1 MGEFLDVYDEN
12 MRWLG
17 VKERAAV
24 HRDGDWHRVF
34 QCWIIYRDAVGR
46 VKIVMQRRGPT
57 KETFPNKLDVSAAG
71 HYAAGETVRDG
82 LRELSEELGITPCF
96 DDLIPLGVRVSV
108 ARCGGIIDREFAD
121 VFFLVDD
128 RPLSAYDYRRD
139 EIAGLA
145 ALDTD
150 DALALFEQGTPATA
164 EAVGHGAPQITVTRD
179 DLIPTVD
186 NYLYKIVLLAQR
198 CLNGERRLAI

>member
-1 MGEFLDVYDEN
+1 MGELLDTYDEK
-12 MRWLG
+12 MTWLG
-17 VKERAAV
+17 AKERAAV

-34 QCWIIYRDAVGR
+34 QCWIIYRDHAGR
-46 VKIVMQRRGPT
+46 DFVVMQRRGLT

-82 LRELSEELGITPCF
+82 LRELREELGIAPRF

-108 ARCGGIIDREFAD
+108 ARCGSLIDREFAD

-128 RPLSAYDYRRD
+128 RPLSAYNYRRG
-139 EIAGLA
+139 EVAGLVALEA
-145 ALDTD
+145 AG
-150 DALALFEQGTPATA
+150 ALALLERGTPLTA
-164 EAVGHGAPQITVTRD
+164 EAVGHGVPQVTVTQD

-186 NYLYKIVLLAQR
+186 NYLYKVVLLARR
-198 CLNGERRLAI
+198 CLDGDRRLAI